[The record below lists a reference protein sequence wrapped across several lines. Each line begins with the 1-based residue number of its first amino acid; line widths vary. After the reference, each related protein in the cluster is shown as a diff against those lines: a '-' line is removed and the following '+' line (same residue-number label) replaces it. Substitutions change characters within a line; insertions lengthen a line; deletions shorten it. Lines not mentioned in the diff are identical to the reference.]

1 MNRNILIVG
10 GTSGIG
16 AALVEHL
23 RKGGDKLLLL
33 SRRSLSVNDSTITH
47 HTFDVTTD
55 PFPTEILP
63 EQLEGLVYCPGSINL
78 KPFRSLKAEHFEEDF
93 RINVL
98 GAVKVLQAAEKALK
112 AAGGSVVLF
121 STVAVSQGMAFH
133 ASTAASK
140 AAVEGL
146 ARSLAAEWAPRVR
159 VNVIAPSLTDTPLA
173 ERLLNTEQKKQAAA
187 DRHPLKK
194 IGSPDEIAAMAAFLL
209 SDEARWITGQVFGVD
224 GGMSTLR

>member
-23 RKGGDKLLLL
+23 RKEGDNLLLL
-33 SRRSLSVNDSTITH
+33 SRRPPSVNDSSIKH
-47 HTFDVTTD
+47 HTFDATID
-55 PFPTEILP
+55 PLPTEILP
-63 EQLEGLVYCPGSINL
+63 EQLDGLVYCPGSINL
-78 KPFRSLKAEHFEEDF
+78 KPFRSLKAQHFEEDF

-98 GAVKVLQAAEKALK
+98 GAVNVLQATEKALK

-133 ASTAASK
+133 ASTATSK

-159 VNVIAPSLTDTPLA
+159 VNVIAPSLTNTPLA
-173 ERLLNTEQKKQAAA
+173 ERLLNNEQKKQAAA
-187 DRHPLKK
+187 ERHPLKK
-194 IGSPDEIAAMAAFLL
+194 IGSPGEIAAMAAFML
-209 SDEARWITGQVFGVD
+209 SDEAQWITGQVFGVD